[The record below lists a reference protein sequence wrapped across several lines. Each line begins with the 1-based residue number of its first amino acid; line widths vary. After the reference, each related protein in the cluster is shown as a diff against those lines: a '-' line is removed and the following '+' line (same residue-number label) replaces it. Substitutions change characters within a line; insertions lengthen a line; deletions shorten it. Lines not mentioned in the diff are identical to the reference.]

1 MNEIEVIQNIPQS
14 LFDAEGNTA
23 PTRILVRGG
32 EVSALAQDYRSRPG
46 DVVYD
51 YSKQNGSITLT
62 AADVSGYEPEAS
74 SAEAW
79 LIRKGYGPMQLV
91 ALLDMEGRLQTA
103 QKSSAK
109 MTAVRTWI
117 DTITAAFLLGQA
129 QRTDWPEP
137 PHQFEE
143 TLLEAGEALA
153 I

>member
-1 MNEIEVIQNIPQS
+1 MNEIEVIQNIPPS
-14 LFDAEGNTA
+14 LFDEDGNTA
-23 PTRILVRGG
+23 PTRILVRDGK
-32 EVSALAQDYRSRPG
+32 VTALAPNYRSRPG
-46 DVVYD
+46 DAIYN
-51 YSKQNGSITLT
+51 YSKQNGSITLN
-62 AADVSGYEPEAS
+62 AADISSYEPEAS

-109 MTAVRTWI
+109 MTAVRAWI
-117 DTITAAFLLGQA
+117 DTITSAFLLGQS

-143 TLLEAGEALA
+143 TLLEAGAALA
-153 I
+153 P